1 MREYRLLDAGHPAMV
16 GSSEA
21 RAAWH
26 HVAPIHVEE
35 LEETKRRFFQLTALE
50 PDALLRTA
58 TPGHLT
64 GSACVFDSDI
74 ERIIL
79 LHHTKLRRW
88 LQPGGHADGEA
99 NLARVALTEATEE
112 TGIDGL
118 QIIDPAID
126 LDIHNVAPP
135 GRPEVLH
142 YDVRFAVVAPEGAEP
157 MGNHESTD
165 IRWVPIT
172 EAADYDLDP
181 ATHRMITTG
190 ASVARQ
196 TLAEA
201 EIFS

>member
-1 MREYRLLDAGHPAMV
+1 MV

-26 HVAPIHVEE
+26 HVSPIRVPE
-35 LEETKRRFFQLTALE
+35 LEDTKRRFFQLTALE

-64 GSACVFDSDI
+64 GSACVFDADI

-126 LDIHNVAPP
+126 LDIHNVAPAET
-135 GRPEVLH
+135 PEILH
-142 YDVRFAVVAPEGAEP
+142 FDVRFAVIAPAGAEP
-157 MGNHESTD
+157 QGNHESTD
-165 IRWVPIT
+165 IRWVALD
-172 EAADYDLDP
+172 EVHSYDLDP
-181 ATHRMITTG
+181 ATHRMIENG
-190 ASVARQ
+190 ASIARQ

-201 EIFS
+201 ELLH